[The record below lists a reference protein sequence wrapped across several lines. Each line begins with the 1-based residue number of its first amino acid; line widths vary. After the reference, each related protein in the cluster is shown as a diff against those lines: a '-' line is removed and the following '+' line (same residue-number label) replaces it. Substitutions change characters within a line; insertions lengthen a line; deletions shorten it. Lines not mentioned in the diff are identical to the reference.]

1 MDIIIKRTTTNPL
14 YTEGEI
20 SLSGRQI
27 ANTVEHTQTMLPAG
41 RYKVYIRKKAK
52 RKSLRVWGTKW
63 DIGIAHSWID
73 ARKKHLIAIGQP
85 LIPGAVYK
93 SADIYEALL
102 KRAKRCYSRK
112 ASITLI
118 IDDSQCQEAKPAK
131 HWVTLNGER

>member
-1 MDIIIKRTTTNPL
+1 MDIIIKRTTTNLL
-14 YTEGEI
+14 YTEGKI

-41 RYKVYIRKKAK
+41 RYKVYLHKKAK
-52 RKSLRVWGTKW
+52 NNVIRVWGTKW

-112 ASITLI
+112 VPITLI
-118 IDDSQCQEAKPAK
+118 IDDSQCINNKPIK
-131 HWVTLNGER
+131 HWTKA